1 MAIINTNSSANANT
15 ALTPAQINAQKNNAL
30 KLTTPLTADQVEA
43 NKKVDAKQQLN
54 QEDFFSLL
62 SQQLAYQDPFKPVDN
77 SEMIAQMAS
86 FTTAEGITNMGNEF
100 SGMKDVLSSSQALEA
115 SSLVGKKVLIP
126 SNQSY
131 LAESGDVSGS
141 INTKVGAHD
150 VKITVENDA
159 GVAVQ
164 TFNIGD
170 IGAGNKRFTWDGLN
184 EKGERAKAGQYTLK
198 AHGLVN
204 GKGEELTTAAYAHVE
219 SVSLGGGQAGVN
231 LNLQGLGGIKLT
243 DAIEVAENI

>member
-1 MAIINTNSSANANT
+1 MTSISNFSALN
-15 ALTPAQINAQKNNAL
+15 LHV
-30 KLTTPLTADQVEA
+30 PLTDDQVKA
-43 NKKVDAKQQLN
+43 NKEVDAKQELN
-54 QEDFFSLL
+54 QDDFFSLL

-86 FTTAEGITNMGNEF
+86 FTTAEGITKMGTEF

-126 SNQSY
+126 SSQAY
-131 LAESGDVSGS
+131 LPESGGLSGS

-150 VKITVENDA
+150 VKISVEDDA
-159 GVAVQ
+159 GVIVHS
-164 TFNIGD
+164 FNIGD
-170 IGAGNKRFTWDGLN
+170 IGAGNKRFTWDGLGADD
-184 EKGERAKAGQYTLK
+184 KPVKAGQYTLK

>member
-1 MAIINTNSSANANT
+1 MTTINNNSTLN
-15 ALTPAQINAQKNNAL
+15 LTQ
-30 KLTTPLTADQVEA
+30 PLTAEQVEA
-43 NKKVDAKQQLN
+43 NKKIDAKQQLG

-86 FTTAEGITNMGNEF
+86 FTTAEGITDMGNQM
-100 SGMKDVLSSSQALEA
+100 SGMTDVLSSSQALEA

-126 SNQSY
+126 SSEAY
-131 LAESGDVSGS
+131 LPESGEVSGS
-141 INTKVGAHD
+141 INTKIGAHD
-150 VKITVENDA
+150 VKITVEDA
-159 GVAVQ
+159 SGVAVQ

-170 IGAGNKRFTWDGLN
+170 IGAGNKRFTWDGLDA
-184 EKGERAKAGQYTLK
+184 KGERAKAGQYTLK

-219 SVSLGGGQAGVN
+219 SVSLGGGQTGVN